1 MNASP
6 KSLALVVLQLGLL
19 LAIAVTG
26 PVVPSRPIP
35 LALIGAGGALGLWAL
50 FVVRIRNLR
59 IVPEPVAN
67 ARLVVSGPYRVIRHP
82 MYAAVLLVASGWLV
96 GSVTVFRSTLLLAL
110 AIILLLKLRHEE
122 SILAKE
128 LPGYADYMRRTRRLV
143 PWVY

>member
-6 KSLALVVLQLGLL
+6 KSLALVVMQLGLL
-19 LAIAVTG
+19 LAIAATG
-26 PVVPSRPIP
+26 PVVPPRPVA

-50 FVVRIRNLR
+50 IVVRIRNLR

-67 ARLVVSGPYRVIRHP
+67 ARLVVSGPYRLIRHP

-96 GSVTVFRSTLLLAL
+96 GHATAPRSVLLLAL

-143 PWVY
+143 PWLY